1 MDVKVFEEAKRFNS
15 RQEQLR
21 FAVDMSLIDGYNLEF
36 GVARGITITLIANK
50 ISSKIIWGFD
60 SFEGLPEIWEKG
72 DGKESPAG
80 KWKQDKLPQVPLN
93 VR

>member
-1 MDVKVFEEAKRFNS
+1 MDIKVFEEAKRFNS

-50 ISSKIIWGFD
+50 RLSTIIWGFY
-60 SFEGLPEIWEKG
+60 SFEGLPERWDQG
-72 DGKESPAG
+72 
-80 KWKQDKLPQVPLN
+80 
-93 VR
+93 